1 MKKIFKT
8 MTLSAATAVFS
19 LTLVGQSFAAT
30 SSFTDLDKVAA
41 KDKIISLQQSGI
53 VSGITSELFAPQ
65 AAMSEAQGVQLLVN
79 AFKLNLDLVRFVK
92 EPKATDYFAKANND
106 SWYANALITAAVNN
120 VELPKDL
127 DPNATLTREQ
137 FTHQLIRAIETFGKL
152 PLINPV
158 VVDIS
163 DNDQINVE
171 YSGSIQR
178 AINYGVIKLGADG
191 KLNPKAQI
199 TRADAAEEIFN
210 AIEYLK
216 AHQAPAAPTEVLT
229 ATESVKLIT
238 ETLGLVD
245 TDIKIKID
253 PNAKVTRESF
263 TNLLI
268 QTLQT
273 SGKLPMIKVVP
284 VDIKDN
290 DQIDILNSGSI
301 QTAIAIG
308 AVQLNADGK
317 FDPKAEITRA
327 DATEIATNVVDYLKS
342 HQVHSDP
349 GVAITA
355 TEGVKLITES
365 LGLVG
370 ADINIKID
378 PNAKVTRESFTTLL
392 IQTLQTS
399 GKLPMIKVVPVDIKD
414 NDQIDILNSG
424 AIQTAIAIGA
434 VHLNADGKFDPKA
447 EITRVDAT
455 EIANNAVEAVKALPN
470 NK

>member
-1 MKKIFKT
+1 MKKVFKM

-19 LTLVGQSFAAT
+19 LTLVGQSFAAA

-53 VSGITSELFAPQ
+53 VSGITTELFAPQ

-92 EPKATDYFAKANND
+92 EPKATDYFVKANND

-120 VELPKDL
+120 VDLPKDL

-137 FTHQLIRAIETFGKL
+137 FTHQLIRATETFGKL

-158 VVDIS
+158 VVDIK

-178 AINYGVIKLGADG
+178 AINYGVIKLGTDG
-191 KLNPKAQI
+191 KMNPKAEI

-210 AIEYLK
+210 AIAYLK
-216 AHQAPAAPTEVLT
+216 AHQAPTAPTEVLT
-229 ATESVKLIT
+229 ATDSVKLIT
-238 ETLGLVD
+238 ETFALVD

-263 TNLLI
+263 TNLL
-268 QTLQT
+268 
-273 SGKLPMIKVVP
+273 V
-284 VDIKDN
+284 
-290 DQIDILNSGSI
+290 
-301 QTAIAIG
+301 
-308 AVQLNADGK
+308 
-317 FDPKAEITRA
+317 
-327 DATEIATNVVDYLKS
+327 
-342 HQVHSDP
+342 
-349 GVAITA
+349 
-355 TEGVKLITES
+355 
-365 LGLVG
+365 
-370 ADINIKID
+370 
-378 PNAKVTRESFTTLL
+378 
-392 IQTLQTS
+392 QTLQTS

-434 VHLNADGKFDPKA
+434 VQLNADGKFDPKA
-447 EITRVDAT
+447 EITRADAT
-455 EIANNAVEAVKALPN
+455 EIATNVVEYLKSHLVHSDPGAAISATEGAKLITETLGLVGTDINIKIDPNAKVTRESFTTLLVQTLQTSGKLPMIKVVPVEIKDNDQIDILNSGAIQTAIALDIVELNADGAFNPKAEISRVDATQITTKAVDAV
-470 NK
+470 NKLTTNK

>member
-19 LTLVGQSFAAT
+19 LTLVGQSFAAAP
-30 SSFTDLDKVAA
+30 SFTDLDKVAA
-41 KDKIISLQQSGI
+41 KDKIMSLQQSGI
-53 VSGITSELFAPQ
+53 VSGITPELFAPQ

-79 AFKLNLDLVRFVK
+79 AFKLNLDLVKFVK
-92 EPKATDYFAKANND
+92 EPKATDYFVKATND

-137 FTHQLIRAIETFGKL
+137 FTHQLIRAMETYGKL

-158 VVDIS
+158 VVDIK
-163 DNDQINVE
+163 DNDQITVE

-178 AINYGVIKLGADG
+178 AINYGVIKLSADG
-191 KLNPKAQI
+191 TMNPKAEI

-216 AHQAPAAPTEVLT
+216 AHQAPAAPTEALT
-229 ATESVKLIT
+229 ATEGVKLIT

-253 PNAKVTRESF
+253 PNSKMTRESF
-263 TNLLI
+263 TNLLVT
-268 QTLQT
+268 TLQS
-273 SGKLPMIKVVP
+273 SGKLPMIK
-284 VDIKDN
+284 I
-290 DQIDILNSGSI
+290 
-301 QTAIAIG
+301 
-308 AVQLNADGK
+308 
-317 FDPKAEITRA
+317 
-327 DATEIATNVVDYLKS
+327 
-342 HQVHSDP
+342 
-349 GVAITA
+349 
-355 TEGVKLITES
+355 
-365 LGLVG
+365 
-370 ADINIKID
+370 
-378 PNAKVTRESFTTLL
+378 
-392 IQTLQTS
+392 
-399 GKLPMIKVVPVDIKD
+399 VPVDIKD

-434 VHLNADGKFDPKA
+434 VQLNSDGKFDPKA
-447 EITRVDAT
+447 EITRADATEITTKVVDYLKSHQVHSDPGAAITATEGVRLITETLGLVDADINIKIDPNSKMTRESFTNLLVQTLQSSGKLPMIKVVPVDIKDNDQIDILHSGSIQTAIALKIVKLNPDGTFNPKADITRVDAT
-455 EIANNAVEAVKALPN
+455 EIANNAVAAVKALPN